1 MKRAPLL
8 LSLAILC
15 LATSAQAQNFL
26 LVPDSNNDR
35 IMKLDPTNGA
45 IISSSFIVDSNLQ
58 TPIEALPS
66 GLGTILVSDQLLDE
80 VREYDQLTG
89 AFIRTLAGPAQ
100 GLDNIRGMAIQ
111 GNELFVTVASGVN
124 AGKILRLDVATG
136 NVLGTF
142 ADLNSVTAGAS
153 PFDVYFYGSEV
164 LVSDSTGDD
173 ILRYDQSGNFLGKL
187 LDSSNAG
194 PINFPQQMAALGN
207 GNIIVAGFSLPTAL
221 AEITPGGAV
230 TTYAS
235 NTGSRGVYE
244 LGNGLVLYTGGTQI
258 RTLDRSTNTHTVIFD
273 QLVGPG
279 LNAGS
284 MRFVTLVVVPEPSTL
299 ALLALAPVLGF
310 LRRRASPRRH
320 LPAPCSA
327 TLFSH

>member
-1 MKRAPLL
+1 MKCAWLALTLL
-8 LSLAILC
+8 LF
-15 LATSAQAQNFL
+15 ATTAQAQSFL

-35 IMKLDPTNGA
+35 IMKLDPATGA
-45 IISSSFIVDSNLQ
+45 ILSSSFIVDASLQ

-80 VREYDQLTG
+80 VREYDLVTG

-111 GNELFVTVASGVN
+111 GSELFVTVASGVN
-124 AGKILRLDVATG
+124 AGKVLRLDVATG

-142 ADLNSVTAGAS
+142 ADLNLVTTGAS
-153 PFDVYFYGSEV
+153 PFDVHFYGSEV

-173 ILRYDQSGNFLGKL
+173 ILRYDVSGNFLGKL

-194 PINFPQQMAALGN
+194 PINFPQQMATLGN
-207 GNIIVAGFSLPTAL
+207 GSIIVAGFSLPTAL
-221 AEITPGGAV
+221 AEIAPGGAV

-235 NTGSRGVYE
+235 NTGNRGVYE
-244 LGNGLVLYTGGTQI
+244 LSNGLVLYTGGTQI

-273 QLVGPG
+273 QLAGAG
-279 LNAGS
+279 LNNGS

-299 ALLALAPVLGF
+299 ALLALVPILSV
-310 LRRRASPRRH
+310 LRRRK
-320 LPAPCSA
+320 L
-327 TLFSH
+327 

>member
-1 MKRAPLL
+1 MVLSVPGILTGMKRASLL

-15 LATSAQAQNFL
+15 LAARADAQNFL

-45 IISSSFIVDSNLQ
+45 IISSSFIVDSNMQ

-66 GLGTILVSDQLLDE
+66 GLGTILVSDQILDE
-80 VREYDQLTG
+80 VREYDQNTG

-100 GLDNIRGMAIQ
+100 GLDNIRGMAIR
-111 GNELFVTVASGVN
+111 GSELFVTVASGVN
-124 AGKILRLDVATG
+124 AGRVLRLDVATG

-142 ADLNSVTAGAS
+142 ANLNTVTANAS
-153 PFDVYFYGSEV
+153 PFDVYFYGNEV
-164 LVSDSTGDD
+164 LVSENAGDD

-187 LDSSNAG
+187 MDSTSTG
-194 PINFPQQMAALGN
+194 PISFPQQMTALGN
-207 GNIIVAGFSLPTAL
+207 GNLMVAGFSLPTAL
-221 AEITPGGAV
+221 GEITPGGAI

-235 NTGSRGVYE
+235 NTGNRGVHE
-244 LGNGLVLYTGGTQI
+244 LSNGLVLYTGGTQI

-273 QLVGPG
+273 QLAGLG
-279 LNAGS
+279 LNNGS
-284 MRFVTLVVVPEPSTL
+284 MRFITLVVVPEPSTL

-310 LRRRASPRRH
+310 LCRRASPRR
-320 LPAPCSA
+320 
-327 TLFSH
+327 